1 MAQPYLNLYNTH
13 MIISVWPNSQINDRP
28 ASDGQLQGQLQWSD
42 HVVPCALGRGGINA
56 QKQEGDGRTPI
67 GRFPLRS
74 VFYRPDRIDKPI
86 TSLSVHPLQPDMGW
100 CDDPTH
106 QAYNTLVR
114 QPFSAGHEQLWR
126 TDTLYDV
133 IVAVGHNDNPVIP
146 RHGSA
151 IFLHVAHPQYQP
163 TEGCV
168 AIAVENLLGLLKQ
181 CDQHTLLDIQ
191 AQTPKV
197 C

>member
-1 MAQPYLNLYNTH
+1 
-13 MIISVWPNSQINDRP
+13 MIISVWPNQQNNVSAAR
-28 ASDGQLQGQLQWSD
+28 DGQLQWQD
-42 HVVPCALGRGGINA
+42 HVVRCAIGRGGINN

-67 GRFPLRS
+67 GKFMLRR
-74 VFYRPDRIDKPI
+74 VFYRPDRLDKPT
-86 TSLSVHPLQPDMGW
+86 TSLTVMPLQLDMGW

-106 QAYNTLVR
+106 PAYNTLIY

-126 TDTLYDV
+126 ADTLYDV
-133 IVAVGHNDNPVIP
+133 IVELGYNDDPIIP

-168 AIAVENLLGLLKQ
+168 AITLTDLLTLLEH
-181 CDQHTLLDIQ
+181 CDQHTLLAIHDE
-191 AQTPKV
+191 AP
-197 C
+197 